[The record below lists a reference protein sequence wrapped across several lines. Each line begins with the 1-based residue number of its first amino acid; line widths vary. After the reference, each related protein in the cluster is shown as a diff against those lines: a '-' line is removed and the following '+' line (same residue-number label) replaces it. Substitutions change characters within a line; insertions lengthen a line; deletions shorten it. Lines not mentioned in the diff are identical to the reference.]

1 MHPWDP
7 RAPMADQS
15 LAELTEPGAVAN
27 YVATMT
33 AELSIL
39 SHHHGFEVLGYL
51 LEMARLEAEGV
62 AQKLN
67 GSAGAGQ
74 DA

>member
-1 MHPWDP
+1 MT
-7 RAPMADQS
+7 DQS
-15 LAELTEPGAVAN
+15 STELKEPAAVVN

-39 SHHHGFEVLGYL
+39 AHHHGFETLGFL
-51 LEMARLEAEGV
+51 LEMARLEAENA

-67 GSAGAGQ
+67 GFAGEEPGG
-74 DA
+74 